1 MLGLFNQPQLSA
13 LSVWVKAL
21 SPSHFY
27 PWYYWYANSCWVM
40 TLHIQASVN
49 ERAEG
54 HLNFKGATCVC
65 VCVLWHECNPP
76 TDIHTPPPT
85 LKTKGRVCLF
95 VSRTSSPENFST
107 FFLHQLIFRFF
118 ASNDGIFYCQDA
130 ASHRQQP
137 GVPAY
142 GQCGSKERLPH
153 GGHGL
158 LLHHVLHS
166 GERI

>member
-1 MLGLFNQPQLSA
+1 
-13 LSVWVKAL
+13 
-21 SPSHFY
+21 
-27 PWYYWYANSCWVM
+27 M

-118 ASNDGIFYCQDA
+118 TSNDGIFYCQDA

-166 GERI
+166 GERILSVNFKINRNFLEKTERFDHYFR